1 MFDICLWVNF
11 SLFLQNF
18 HERVLEKAD
27 IIQATGDAIVTL
39 PDVACLTPRYCC
51 SVILTTLLTSILD
64 NTDYKT

>member
-1 MFDICLWVNF
+1 MFDVCLWVNF
-11 SLFLQNF
+11 SLFNQNF

-51 SVILTTLLTSILD
+51 SVILTTLQTSIPD
-64 NTDYKT
+64 NIDHKT